1 MNNKYTQKK
10 SDYKEILRTT
20 VNNEILITIKLKLER
35 IIKRKCTQTNVYVI
49 YL

>member
-10 SDYKEILRTT
+10 SDYKEILRTA
-20 VNNEILITIKLKLER
+20 VNNEMVITIKLKSDR
-35 IIKRKCTQTNVYVI
+35 IRKRKCTQTNVYAI